1 MILFINLLYNVPNVF
16 SSILPDCFHKLIPA
30 LRITTFRYLAKPV
43 AVVLPVL
50 AILMSCSDKRISDP
64 CCTFSDITGNT
75 GVAEGKGMILVEGS
89 TNAYF
94 YVLTESGEQL
104 TYQSLNK
111 EVAVEPGKYQIKV
124 NNSIHPV
131 EIRAGEMA
139 KCSTGTLMV
148 SGNTPEYYYV
158 TDSLGNQLAYETLGK
173 ATTWFP
179 GSYTIRVNNTEV
191 SAKIR
196 LKELTE
202 VRTGTVLVKGTTNE
216 YYYVLDHGNKQ
227 LNYNA
232 LEKPL
237 AFLPGT
243 YDVKVNNTSMKADV
257 AAGKVTELAT
267 GNLLVNG
274 LTDEYYYVTDTVGNA
289 LNYQSLNKP
298 LAFFPGEFHIKVNN
312 TLAKGTVSPGQTTEF
327 LTGSLML
334 TGGGTGYYYVLDQSG
349 NQLNYNSLNKS
360 LSFFPSE
367 YTIKLGSSTRKA
379 TVSPGQLTSISA
391 FN

>member
-124 NNSIHPV
+124 NNSIHSV

-312 TLAKGTVSPGQTTEF
+312 TL
-327 LTGSLML
+327 
-334 TGGGTGYYYVLDQSG
+334 
-349 NQLNYNSLNKS
+349 
-360 LSFFPSE
+360 
-367 YTIKLGSSTRKA
+367 
-379 TVSPGQLTSISA
+379 
-391 FN
+391 

>member
-1 MILFINLLYNVPNVF
+1 MTNFFYLRKPIILVALLIV
-16 SSILPDCFHKLIPA
+16 
-30 LRITTFRYLAKPV
+30 ITSL
-43 AVVLPVL
+43 
-50 AILMSCSDKRISDP
+50 SCTDKRASDP
-64 CCTFSDITGNT
+64 CCIFSDVADNKDL
-75 GVAEGKGMILVEGS
+75 AEGQGVILVEGS
-89 TNAYF
+89 TDAYF
-94 YVLTESGEQL
+94 YVLKETGEQL

-111 EVAVEPGKYQIKV
+111 NVAVEPGKYKIKV
-124 NNSIHPV
+124 NNSIHSV
-131 EIRAGEMA
+131 EIRAGEVA
-139 KCSTGTLMV
+139 KCSTGTLIV
-148 SGNTPEYYYV
+148 AGNTTEYYYV
-158 TDSLGNQLAYETLGK
+158 IDTLGSQLAYEALGK
-173 ATTWFP
+173 STSWFP

-191 SAKIR
+191 PAEVK

-202 VRTGTVLVKGTTNE
+202 IRTGTVLVKGTTNE
-216 YYYVLDHGNKQ
+216 YYYVLGDGNKQ

-243 YDVKVNNTSMKADV
+243 YEVKVNNTSMKADV
-257 AAGKVTELAT
+257 LAGKVTELAT

-274 LTDEYYYVTDTVGNA
+274 LTDEYYYVTDTIGRA
-289 LNYQSLNKP
+289 LNYQALNKP
-298 LAFFPGEFHIKVNN
+298 LAFFAGNFHVKVNN
-312 TLAKGTVSPGQTTEF
+312 TLVKGSVSPGQTTEF

-334 TGGGTGYYYVLDQSG
+334 TGGGTGYYYVLDQTG

-379 TVSPGQLTSISA
+379 TVSSGQLTSISA

>member
-1 MILFINLLYNVPNVF
+1 MPNV
-16 SSILPDCFHKLIPA
+16 SSLTVPDCFRKPTPACRIADFFYVAKLISLA
-30 LRITTFRYLAKPV
+30 LLVFVSLF
-43 AVVLPVL
+43 
-50 AILMSCSDKRISDP
+50 SCSDKRISDP
-64 CCTFSDITGNT
+64 CCVFSDITDQT
-75 GVAEGKGMILVEGS
+75 DVAEGQSVILVEGS
-89 TNAYF
+89 TDAYF
-94 YVLTESGEQL
+94 YVLDETGKQL
-104 TYQSLNK
+104 TYQSFNK
-111 EVAVEPGKYQIKV
+111 NVAVAPGKYKIKV

-131 EIRAGEMA
+131 EIRAGEFT
-139 KCSTGTLMV
+139 KCSTGTLIV
-148 SGNTPEYYYV
+148 AGNTSEYYYV
-158 TDSLGNQLAYETLGK
+158 MDTLGRQLAYETLGK
-173 ATTWFP
+173 STSWFP

-191 SAKIR
+191 PAEVK

-202 VRTGTVLVKGTTNE
+202 IRTGTMLVKGTTNE
-216 YYYVLDHGNKQ
+216 YYYVLGDGNKQ

-243 YDVKVNNTSMKADV
+243 YEVKVNNTSKKADV
-257 AAGKVTELAT
+257 LAGKVTELAT

-274 LTDEYYYVTDTVGNA
+274 LTDEYYYVTDTIGKA

-298 LAFFPGEFHIKVNN
+298 LAFFPGDFHIKVNN
-312 TLAKGTVSPGQTTEF
+312 TLVNGTVLAGQTTEF
-327 LTGSLML
+327 PTGSLML
-334 TGGGTGYYYVLDQSG
+334 TGGGTGYYYVLDQTG